1 MGEDIIAFTRT
12 LSVAAVP
19 LLFAITL
26 HEVAH
31 GWMARRFGD
40 RTAEMLGR
48 LTLNP
53 LKHIDPVGTVLVPLL
68 MLWLGGFIFGWAKP
82 VPVNARALRNPRRDM
97 IPIAAAGPLANVVM
111 AIGWL
116 LLYRLASGVGAG
128 PASAWLMTMA
138 GEGLK
143 FNVLLASFNLLP
155 IPPLDGARMLRGLGT
170 EGFGRRLDAIEPYGL
185 IIVVALLAFGFLDEI
200 LGPVF
205 SAVQRVVLWLA
216 GVKGN

>member
-1 MGEDIIAFTRT
+1 MPEDIVAFVRN
-12 LSVAAVP
+12 LSVAAIP

-26 HEVAH
+26 HEAAH

-53 LKHIDPVGTVLVPLL
+53 VKHIDPLGTVIIPLL

-82 VPVNARALRNPRRDM
+82 VPINPRVLRNPRRDM

-111 AIGWL
+111 AIGWV
-116 LLYRLASGVGAG
+116 LLYRLSVVAG
-128 PASAWLMTMA
+128 WQDGFAAMA
-138 GEGLK
+138 RQGIY

-155 IPPLDGARMLRGLGT
+155 IPPLDGARMLRGVVA

-185 IIVVALLAFGFLDEI
+185 IIVVALLAFGILDEI
-200 LGPVF
+200 LGPIF
-205 SAVQRVVLWLA
+205 SAVQGVVLWVA
-216 GVKGN
+216 GVKGS